1 MSQPSRASED
11 SILACL
17 ARHFPATHPSLLLG
31 RGDDCA
37 VLKAGTPLCVSS
49 DLFLEDV
56 HFRRSYFTPEEIGH
70 KALAVNV
77 SDIAACG
84 GRPLAFTL
92 ALGLPDDVD
101 ALWLDRFFSGMAALA
116 QEQRLA
122 LAGGDLSRSPF
133 LHVSITIWGESYTG
147 GDFLVRGGSM
157 PGDSLF
163 VVGRPGLARVGLQVL
178 EKEGRAALE
187 HWPAACAAHLLPVPQ
202 VDAGLMLARAGA
214 NARPPALMDL
224 SDGIMRDLP
233 RLLGRTGESRARREG
248 DTGTATDS
256 GLGAAIL
263 LPQGMLH
270 PEVVRH
276 ARENGLNPVHEA
288 LLGGEDYALLGSCAP
303 DMLPILLARAGA
315 NARPP
320 ALMDLSDGIMRDLPR
335 LLGRTGESRARREG
349 DTGTATDSGLGAAIL
364 LPQGM
369 LHPEVVRHAR
379 ENGLNPV
386 HEALL
391 GGEDYALLGSCA
403 PDMLPILH
411 AAIPGFMSIGT
422 ITDDGELTCNN
433 EPLDALQGFDHFA
446 VSAEA

>member
-157 PGDSLF
+157 PS
-163 VVGRPGLARVGLQVL
+163 GRRCARLRRFPRRS
-178 EKEGRAALE
+178 GR
-187 HWPAACAAHLLPVPQ
+187 
-202 VDAGLMLARAGA
+202 
-214 NARPPALMDL
+214 
-224 SDGIMRDLP
+224 
-233 RLLGRTGESRARREG
+233 
-248 DTGTATDS
+248 
-256 GLGAAIL
+256 
-263 LPQGMLH
+263 
-270 PEVVRH
+270 
-276 ARENGLNPVHEA
+276 
-288 LLGGEDYALLGSCAP
+288 
-303 DMLPILLARAGA
+303 
-315 NARPP
+315 
-320 ALMDLSDGIMRDLPR
+320 
-335 LLGRTGESRARREG
+335 
-349 DTGTATDSGLGAAIL
+349 
-364 LPQGM
+364 
-369 LHPEVVRHAR
+369 
-379 ENGLNPV
+379 
-386 HEALL
+386 
-391 GGEDYALLGSCA
+391 
-403 PDMLPILH
+403 
-411 AAIPGFMSIGT
+411 
-422 ITDDGELTCNN
+422 
-433 EPLDALQGFDHFA
+433 
-446 VSAEA
+446 

>member
-101 ALWLDRFFSGMAALA
+101 ALWLDRFFSGMAVLA

-224 SDGIMRDLP
+224 SDGIMPAAPAGPHRREPGPARRRHGHRHGQRPGRGHPAAAGHAPSRSGAPCP
-233 RLLGRTGESRARREG
+233 RERAQSRARGPAGRR
-248 DTGTATDS
+248 
-256 GLGAAIL
+256 GLRPAGLLRPGHAA
-263 LPQGMLH
+263 H
-270 PEVVRH
+270 PACGH
-276 ARENGLNPVHEA
+276 
-288 LLGGEDYALLGSCAP
+288 
-303 DMLPILLARAGA
+303 
-315 NARPP
+315 
-320 ALMDLSDGIMRDLPR
+320 PR
-335 LLGRTGESRARREG
+335 LHE
-349 DTGTATDSGLGAAIL
+349 
-364 LPQGM
+364 
-369 LHPEVVRHAR
+369 HRHHHR
-379 ENGLNPV
+379 
-386 HEALL
+386 
-391 GGEDYALLGSCA
+391 
-403 PDMLPILH
+403 
-411 AAIPGFMSIGT
+411 
-422 ITDDGELTCNN
+422 
-433 EPLDALQGFDHFA
+433 
-446 VSAEA
+446 

>member
-101 ALWLDRFFSGMAALA
+101 AAWLDRFFSGMAALA

-202 VDAGLMLARAGA
+202 VDAGLMLARA
-214 NARPPALMDL
+214 PMPV
-224 SDGIMRDLP
+224 P
-233 RLLGRTGESRARREG
+233 RR
-248 DTGTATDS
+248 
-256 GLGAAIL
+256 
-263 LPQGMLH
+263 
-270 PEVVRH
+270 
-276 ARENGLNPVHEA
+276 
-288 LLGGEDYALLGSCAP
+288 
-303 DMLPILLARAGA
+303 
-315 NARPP
+315 
-320 ALMDLSDGIMRDLPR
+320 
-335 LLGRTGESRARREG
+335 
-349 DTGTATDSGLGAAIL
+349 
-364 LPQGM
+364 
-369 LHPEVVRHAR
+369 
-379 ENGLNPV
+379 
-386 HEALL
+386 
-391 GGEDYALLGSCA
+391 
-403 PDMLPILH
+403 
-411 AAIPGFMSIGT
+411 
-422 ITDDGELTCNN
+422 
-433 EPLDALQGFDHFA
+433 
-446 VSAEA
+446 